1 MTAYAGAAPGGA
13 LSVMFLA
20 VVEGLNGAGGCFARQ
35 EDGSTVSLASH
46 RELLLRDLSQCA
58 PEQF

>member
-1 MTAYAGAAPGGA
+1 M
-13 LSVMFLA
+13 MFLA
-20 VVEGLNGAGGCFARQ
+20 VVERLNGAAAGDCFARL

-46 RELLLRDLSQCA
+46 RELLVWDLSQCA